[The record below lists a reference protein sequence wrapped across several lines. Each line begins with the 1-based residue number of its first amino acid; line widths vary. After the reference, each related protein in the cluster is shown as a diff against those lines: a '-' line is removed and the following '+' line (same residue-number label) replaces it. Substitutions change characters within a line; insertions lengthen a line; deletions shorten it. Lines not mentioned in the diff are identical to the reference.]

1 MLDEHPYL
9 ALQLSV
15 FYRNAHRGIPLRW

>member
-9 ALQLSV
+9 ARQLSV
-15 FYRNAHRGIPLRW
+15 FYHHAHRGIPLRW